1 MSKSTDSAQTALSGL
16 EKAMPT
22 MDPASRAMARRV
34 KESGIAVV
42 WDRLEAQQPQC
53 GFGSLGLC
61 CTVCH
66 LGPCRIDP
74 FGNGP
79 RQGVCGAT
87 AEIIASRN
95 LLRDAAAGSACHSD
109 HGRHLAHTLML
120 VGEGKAKS
128 YEIRDSEKLR
138 KVSAE
143 FGIVVDGATDLA
155 LARELGSRMLAE
167 FGRQDGGVLM
177 TARAPQRQKEI
188 WQKLGIL
195 PRGIDREVVEAM
207 AKTNMGVDNDPDNIL
222 LSAMR
227 VSLSDGWG
235 GSMIATDAS
244 DILFGAPQPIKA
256 QVNLGV
262 LQADQVNILLHGHVP
277 ILSDVIVSASRD
289 PEMLA
294 LAKEK
299 GASGINVAGI
309 CCTANEILVR
319 RGIPV
324 AGNFLQQELALAT
337 GVVDAMIVDV
347 QCIMPS
353 LGEIAKSF
361 HTKVISTDARA
372 KFPWV
377 EHMELVEEDA
387 LPVAKKIVRAAVENY
402 ANRDDSQR
410 YIPNEKMDLIAGF
423 TTENIFYN
431 LGGRFRASYRPLND
445 AIISGRI
452 RGVAGVVGC
461 DSPKNQ
467 SGGSHVEFVK
477 ELIKH
482 DVLVVQT
489 GCSAIS
495 CAKAGLLKPE
505 SALQYAGKGLQE
517 ICEAVGIPP
526 VLHSG
531 SCVDNSRILTACI
544 EMVREGGIGKS
555 FDELPV
561 AGAAPEWYS
570 EKAIAIAWYVVASG
584 IFTVLGSPFK
594 VQGSKLVEKMLTEG
608 LTEKVG
614 ASFAFERDPIKGAH
628 LIIEHINRKR
638 DALKLAPMMY
648 GSGNGKGGNG
658 KGGAA

>member
-1 MSKSTDSAQTALSGL
+1 MNTASDSAQPSPRYTSDSALTGL
-16 EKAMPT
+16 EKAMPS
-22 MDPASRAMARRV
+22 MDPASRKMAKKV
-34 KESGIAVV
+34 KDIGLQVV

-53 GFGSLGLC
+53 GFGSLGIC
-61 CTVCH
+61 CTVCN

-74 FGNGP
+74 FGLGP
-79 RQGVCGAT
+79 QKGVCGAT
-87 AEIIASRN
+87 AEIITARN
-95 LLRDAAAGSACHSD
+95 LLRDTAAGSACHSD

-120 VGEGKAKS
+120 VGEGKAKG
-128 YEIRDSEKLR
+128 YEIKDAEKLK
-138 KVSAE
+138 KVAVE
-143 FGIVVDGATDLA
+143 FGIPVDGASNEKLA
-155 LARELGSRMLAE
+155 LELGRKMLAE
-167 FGRQDGGVLM
+167 FGRQDGGVLL
-177 TARAPQRQKEI
+177 TSRAPQRQKEI

-227 VSLSDGWG
+227 VALSDGWG
-235 GSMIATDAS
+235 GSMIATDVS

-262 LQADQVNILLHGHVP
+262 LQADEVNILLHGHVP

-289 PEMLA
+289 PEILA
-294 LAKEK
+294 LAKK
-299 GASGINVAGI
+299 MGANGINVAGI
-309 CCTANEILVR
+309 CCTANEMLVR

-353 LGEIAKSF
+353 LGELAQSF

-377 EHMELVEEDA
+377 EHIELEEENS
-387 LPVAKKIVRAAVENY
+387 LPIAKKIVRIAVENFS
-402 ANRDDSQR
+402 NRDGAQK
-410 YIPNEKMDLIAGF
+410 YIPSEKMDLVAGF

-431 LGGRFRASYRPLND
+431 LGGRFRATYRPLND

-461 DSPKNQ
+461 DSPKNK
-467 SGGSHVEFVK
+467 SGGSHVEMVK

-482 DVLVVQT
+482 DVIVVQT

-495 CAKAGLLKPE
+495 CGKAGLLKPE
-505 SALQYAGKGLQE
+505 AAVQFAGKGLRE

-531 SCVDNSRILTACI
+531 SCVDNSRILTACM

-570 EKAIAIAWYVVASG
+570 EKAIAIAWYVIASG
-584 IFTVLGSPFK
+584 IYTVVGSPLK
-594 VQGSKLVEKMLTEG
+594 VQGSKLVSKMLTEE
-608 LTEKVG
+608 LASKVG
-614 ASFAFERDPIKGAH
+614 ATWAFESDPIKGAH
-628 LIIEHINRKR
+628 LIIDHIDKKR
-638 DALKLAPMMY
+638 EALKLSPMMY
-648 GSGNGKGGNG
+648 T
-658 KGGAA
+658 

>member
-1 MSKSTDSAQTALSGL
+1 M
-16 EKAMPT
+16 ET
-22 MDPASRAMARRV
+22 MDPASRRMAQKV
-34 KESGIAVV
+34 KENGVAVV

-61 CTVCH
+61 CTICN

-74 FGNGP
+74 FGQGAQ
-79 RQGVCGAT
+79 RGVCGAT
-87 AEIIASRN
+87 AEIIAARN

-109 HGRHLAHTLML
+109 HGRHLARTLML
-120 VGEGKAKS
+120 VGEGKAKG
-128 YEIRDSEKLR
+128 YEIRDPDRLR
-138 KVSAE
+138 KVSTE
-143 FGIVVDGATDLA
+143 FGIRVEGATDAA
-155 LARELGSRMLAE
+155 LARELGARMLAE
-167 FGRQDGGVLM
+167 FGRQDGGLVM
-177 TARAPQRQKEI
+177 TARAPLRQKET
-188 WQKLGIL
+188 WQKLGIV

-207 AKTNMGVDNDPDNIL
+207 ARTNMGVDNDAENIL

-227 VSLSDGWG
+227 VSLADGWG
-235 GSMIATDAS
+235 GSMIATDVS
-244 DILFGAPQPIKA
+244 DILFGSPQPIRA

-262 LQADQVNILLHGHVP
+262 LRQDEVNILLHGHVP
-277 ILSDVIVSASRD
+277 ILSDVIVTASRE
-289 PEMLA
+289 PELLA
-294 LAKEK
+294 RAKAK
-299 GASGINVAGI
+299 GAAGINVAGI

-353 LGEIAKSF
+353 LGEIARSF
-361 HTKVISTDARA
+361 HTKVISTDPRAR
-372 KFPWV
+372 FPWV
-377 EHMELVEEDA
+377 EHMQLDEEDA
-387 LPVAKKIVRAAVENY
+387 LPVARRIVAAAVDTF
-402 ANRDDSQR
+402 ASRDPAQR
-410 YIPNEKMDLIAGF
+410 YIPSETMDLVAGF

-431 LGGRFRASYRPLND
+431 LGGRFRATYRPLND

-461 DSPKNQ
+461 DNPKNL
-467 SGGSHVEFVK
+467 SGGSHVDMVK
-477 ELIKH
+477 ELIRN

-505 SALQYAGKGLQE
+505 SAFQFAGRGLQE

-555 FDELPV
+555 LDELPV

-570 EKAIAIAWYVVASG
+570 EKAIAIGWYVVASG
-584 IFTVLGSPFK
+584 IFTVTGSPLK
-594 VQGSKLVEKMLTEG
+594 VQGSRTVEKMLTEG
-608 LTEKVG
+608 LAEKVG
-614 ASFAFERDPIKGAH
+614 ANWAFEPDPIKGAR
-628 LIIEHINRKR
+628 LMIDHIDRKR
-638 DALKLAPMMY
+638 EALKLSPMMY
-648 GSGNGKGGNG
+648 GSGNGKGTL
-658 KGGAA
+658 A